1 LITFEEASNLNT
13 NHLPNHASSSGSV
26 NALKVDDPKS
36 LKVSLDR
43 FYEMLAK
50 IGYKK
55 GSYKEGLTCRDL
67 CKYHSEEGHIIN

>member
-1 LITFEEASNLNT
+1 
-13 NHLPNHASSSGSV
+13 
-26 NALKVDDPKS
+26 
-36 LKVSLDR
+36 VSLDR